1 MNCLYRRMSKTL
13 ERYQHW
19 CYASQDP
26 NVANRNNAQM
36 FTLVRRL
43 LIINHIAELVPR
55 NVQVE
60 GKVRVPPT
68 LPEVNLLPKRIG
80 SIRTPAPF
88 LFCCIIVSLSSRKR
102 LFTVFDIVTSFYV
115 KAFAGG
121 RPWSTECERTAT
133 IGKTTRVCTLTGQAK
148 KGDAEI

>member
-26 NVANRNNAQM
+26 NVANRNNAQ
-36 FTLVRRL
+36 
-43 LIINHIAELVPR
+43 
-55 NVQVE
+55 
-60 GKVRVPPT
+60 
-68 LPEVNLLPKRIG
+68 
-80 SIRTPAPF
+80 
-88 LFCCIIVSLSSRKR
+88 
-102 LFTVFDIVTSFYV
+102 
-115 KAFAGG
+115 AFAGG

-148 KGDAEI
+148 KDSVDAGADGRTSEESKQHSTTKHFFQLSSLSASLSCAFGFILRYHQFVPAEAAIPRNPIGVNNFMLDWVP